1 MGLQLTPNTE
11 LIKIHGTDIELTSV
25 YARLTFTAH
34 PDGVTMSASFKTYL
48 DHSKFL
54 LNEEVYT
61 SIHSLNFDF
70 VILETEDQSLQTALD
85 YSILK
90 FNDLGYNAQ
99 II

>member
-54 LNEEVYT
+54 LGDEIYT

-70 VILETEDQSLQTALD
+70 VILGIEDQSLQTALD